1 MNIMKSDLVHNVVQM
16 EPSIL
21 KQWMTEVKETV
32 ATDVA
37 TRRENKQSLNLQLW
51 AMRRNGRYASNA
63 RRKPGI
69 ITGFGY

>member
-1 MNIMKSDLVHNVVQM
+1 MKSDLVHSRVQM

-21 KQWMTEVKETV
+21 ERLVTEVKETV

-37 TRRENKQSLNLQLW
+37 YRRTNKSSLNLHLW

>member
-1 MNIMKSDLVHNVVQM
+1 MNSKVMHSIVQM

-21 KQWMTEVKETV
+21 KKWMTEVKETV

-37 TRRENKQSLNLQLW
+37 ARHTNKHSLNLQLW
-51 AMRRNGRYASNA
+51 AMRRNGRYASGG

-69 ITGFGY
+69 ITGLGY

>member
-1 MNIMKSDLVHNVVQM
+1 MKSDVMHPIVQM

-32 ATDVA
+32 ATGVA
-37 TRRENKQSLNLQLW
+37 AREERKSSLSLNLW
-51 AMRRNGRYASNA
+51 AMRRNGRYASSS

-69 ITGFGY
+69 ITGLGY

>member
-1 MNIMKSDLVHNVVQM
+1 M

-32 ATDVA
+32 ATEVA
-37 TRRENKQSLNLQLW
+37 VSEDRKESLTLNLW
-51 AMRRNGRYASNA
+51 AMRRKARYASNG

-69 ITGFGY
+69 ITGLGY

>member
-1 MNIMKSDLVHNVVQM
+1 MKSDLMHSVVQM

-37 TRRENKQSLNLQLW
+37 ARSTNKISLNLHLW
-51 AMRRNGRYASNA
+51 AMRRNGRYASNS

-69 ITGFGY
+69 ITGLGY

>member
-1 MNIMKSDLVHNVVQM
+1 MNSNVMHSIVQM

-32 ATDVA
+32 ATGVA
-37 TRRENKQSLNLQLW
+37 ASEERKSSLSLNLW
-51 AMRRNGRYASNA
+51 AMRRNGRYASNG

-69 ITGFGY
+69 ITGLGY